1 MSDPVLCGNLGV
13 IETMF
18 KPQRNRR
25 GFARDLRGGVRG
37 CGHFLPEQ
45 ALAGVLRDLRRFL
58 AYV

>member
-1 MSDPVLCGNLGV
+1 
-13 IETMF
+13 MF